1 MAGPVR
7 VRVRSAHPLPP
18 AQFWV
23 VIDRADDIDVVRERI
38 ARILQTRYDAPVT
51 ATALCLSVLD
61 FEVWDCVGDVLQ
73 DDGLVTV
80 SMIKRRKVCEAPS
93 ENTDMV
99 VHPDAE
105 RQIMAEAHK
114 ISLLMR
120 SECGVQPR
128 KTLGVKRKKPEA
140 SRFVHDISQDLEQAE
155 LEEEPDELDYED
167 EVDYDD
173 VMDENEVIDEV
184 DYDDVVDDHDELE
197 EVVRAKDEDE
207 NQVNEEEE
215 NEGEREEEEEN
226 EGEREEE
233 EENEGEREEEESE
246 ESEDEE
252 SEENEDEESEESE
265 EEESGDEE
273 SEESKEED
281 DGESEVEDNED
292 ESEESGEENEESE
305 EESEESQGEEERNEE
320 DDGGDDEQGDSEPS
334 VYSSSFPSV
343 WVPPGQGK
351 DRTRHKNQKRR
362 ERRKAA
368 RNTQFALDH
377 QGSMSCPRPAT
388 DVRVDAAPHLPPG
401 GGSLDIT
408 SSTPETSP
416 LESIAQR
423 MLERTTVGHR
433 KRRKR
438 NQELALPSIHTPAF
452 VSASDVLK
460 AHQPEDPPK
469 LMPIPSKL
477 APEELPANVSVTST
491 DCEQWYY
498 EQPYYQNEEDD
509 DASTQAYYDMQ
520 RQVRASLEQEKQ
532 QEDVQDSVLDEEH
545 DPLRESLP
553 RSFGRSSD
561 HRHDEGAP
569 RHPILD
575 RIQAIRAS
583 IYGA

>member
-51 ATALCLSVLD
+51 ATALSLSVLD

-207 NQVNEEEE
+207 NQE
-215 NEGEREEEEEN
+215 ND
-226 EGEREEE
+226 E

-252 SEENEDEESEESE
+252 EESE
-265 EEESGDEE
+265 EEEGGDEE
-273 SEESKEED
+273 SEEEDEEEESEEED
-281 DGESEVEDNED
+281 DGESEVEDNE
-292 ESEESGEENEESE
+292 
-305 EESEESQGEEERNEE
+305 EESEESQEEEERKDE

-334 VYSSSFPSV
+334 VYSSSIPSV

>member
-23 VIDRADDIDVVRERI
+23 VINRADDIDVVRERI

-128 KTLGVKRKKPEA
+128 KTLGVKRKKPDA
-140 SRFVHDISQDLEQAE
+140 SGFVHDISQDLEQAE

-207 NQVNEEEE
+207 NQE
-215 NEGEREEEEEN
+215 ND
-226 EGEREEE
+226 E

-252 SEENEDEESEESE
+252 EESE
-265 EEESGDEE
+265 EEEGGDEE
-273 SEESKEED
+273 SEEEDEEEESEEED
-281 DGESEVEDNED
+281 DGESEVEDNE
-292 ESEESGEENEESE
+292 
-305 EESEESQGEEERNEE
+305 EESEESQEEEERKDE

-334 VYSSSFPSV
+334 VYSSSIPSV

-388 DVRVDAAPHLPPG
+388 NVRVDAAPHLPPG

-545 DPLRESLP
+545 DPLRDSLP

-561 HRHDEGAP
+561 HRHDEDAP

>member
-155 LEEEPDELDYED
+155 LDEEPDELDYED

-207 NQVNEEEE
+207 NQE
-215 NEGEREEEEEN
+215 ND
-226 EGEREEE
+226 E

-252 SEENEDEESEESE
+252 EESEEEEGGDEESE
-265 EEESGDEE
+265 EEESEEEEGGDEE
-273 SEESKEED
+273 SEEEDEEEESEEED
-281 DGESEVEDNED
+281 DGESEVEDNE
-292 ESEESGEENEESE
+292 
-305 EESEESQGEEERNEE
+305 EESEESQEEEERKDE

-334 VYSSSFPSV
+334 VYSSYIPSV

>member
-155 LEEEPDELDYED
+155 LDEEPDELDYED

-207 NQVNEEEE
+207 NQE
-215 NEGEREEEEEN
+215 ND
-226 EGEREEE
+226 E
-233 EENEGEREEEESE
+233 EENEGEREEEESG

-252 SEENEDEESEESE
+252 EESE
-265 EEESGDEE
+265 EEESEEEEGGDEE
-273 SEESKEED
+273 SEEEDEEGESEEED
-281 DGESEVEDNED
+281 DGESEVEDNE
-292 ESEESGEENEESE
+292 
-305 EESEESQGEEERNEE
+305 EESEESQEEEERKDE

-334 VYSSSFPSV
+334 VYSSSIPSV

-388 DVRVDAAPHLPPG
+388 DVRVDAVPHLPPG

-561 HRHDEGAP
+561 HRHDEDAP

-575 RIQAIRAS
+575 RIQAP
-583 IYGA
+583 

>member
-51 ATALCLSVLD
+51 ATALSLSVLD

-114 ISLLMR
+114 ISLLLR

-128 KTLGVKRKKPEA
+128 KTLGVKRKKPDA
-140 SRFVHDISQDLEQAE
+140 SGFVHDISQDLEQAE

-207 NQVNEEEE
+207 NQE
-215 NEGEREEEEEN
+215 ND
-226 EGEREEE
+226 E

-252 SEENEDEESEESE
+252 EESEEEEGGDEESE
-265 EEESGDEE
+265 EEESEEEDEEEE
-273 SEESKEED
+273 SEEEDEEGESEEED
-281 DGESEVEDNED
+281 DGESEVEDNE
-292 ESEESGEENEESE
+292 
-305 EESEESQGEEERNEE
+305 EESEESQEEEERKDE

-334 VYSSSFPSV
+334 VYSSSIPSV

-477 APEELPANVSVTST
+477 APEDLPANVSVTST

-545 DPLRESLP
+545 DPLRDSLP

>member
-51 ATALCLSVLD
+51 ATALSLSVLD

-207 NQVNEEEE
+207 NQE
-215 NEGEREEEEEN
+215 ND
-226 EGEREEE
+226 E

-252 SEENEDEESEESE
+252 EESE
-265 EEESGDEE
+265 EEEGGDEE
-273 SEESKEED
+273 SEEEDEEEESEEED
-281 DGESEVEDNED
+281 DGESEVEDNE
-292 ESEESGEENEESE
+292 
-305 EESEESQGEEERNEE
+305 EESEESQEEEERKDE

-334 VYSSSFPSV
+334 VYSSSIPSV

-388 DVRVDAAPHLPPG
+388 DERVDAAPHLPPG

>member
-51 ATALCLSVLD
+51 ATALSLSVLD

-128 KTLGVKRKKPEA
+128 KTLGVKRKKPDA
-140 SRFVHDISQDLEQAE
+140 SGFVHDISQDLEQAE

-207 NQVNEEEE
+207 NQE
-215 NEGEREEEEEN
+215 ND
-226 EGEREEE
+226 E

-252 SEENEDEESEESE
+252 EESEEEEGGDEESE
-265 EEESGDEE
+265 EEESEEEEGGDEE
-273 SEESKEED
+273 SEEEDEEEESEEED
-281 DGESEVEDNED
+281 DGESEAEDN
-292 ESEESGEENEESE
+292 
-305 EESEESQGEEERNEE
+305 EESEESQEEEERKDE

-334 VYSSSFPSV
+334 VYSSSIPNV

-377 QGSMSCPRPAT
+377 QGSKSCPRPAT

>member
-51 ATALCLSVLD
+51 ATALSLSVLD

-128 KTLGVKRKKPEA
+128 KTLGVKRKKPDA
-140 SRFVHDISQDLEQAE
+140 SGFVHDISQDLEQAE

-207 NQVNEEEE
+207 NQE
-215 NEGEREEEEEN
+215 ND
-226 EGEREEE
+226 E

-252 SEENEDEESEESE
+252 EESEEEEGGDEESE
-265 EEESGDEE
+265 EEESEEEEGGDEE
-273 SEESKEED
+273 SEEEDEEEESEEED
-281 DGESEVEDNED
+281 DGESEAEDN
-292 ESEESGEENEESE
+292 
-305 EESEESQGEEERNEE
+305 EESEESQEEEERKDE

-334 VYSSSFPSV
+334 VYSSSIPNV

-545 DPLRESLP
+545 DPLRDSLP

-561 HRHDEGAP
+561 HRPDEGAP

>member
-207 NQVNEEEE
+207 NQE
-215 NEGEREEEEEN
+215 ND
-226 EGEREEE
+226 E

-252 SEENEDEESEESE
+252 EESEEEEGGDEESE
-265 EEESGDEE
+265 EEESEEEEGGDEE
-273 SEESKEED
+273 SEEEDEEEESEEED
-281 DGESEVEDNED
+281 DGESEAEDN
-292 ESEESGEENEESE
+292 
-305 EESEESQGEEERNEE
+305 EESEESQEEEERKDE

-334 VYSSSFPSV
+334 VYSSSIPNV

-545 DPLRESLP
+545 DPLRDSLP

>member
-51 ATALCLSVLD
+51 ATALSLSVLD

-128 KTLGVKRKKPEA
+128 KTLGVKRKKPDA
-140 SRFVHDISQDLEQAE
+140 SGFVHDISQDLEQAE

-207 NQVNEEEE
+207 NQE
-215 NEGEREEEEEN
+215 ND
-226 EGEREEE
+226 E

-252 SEENEDEESEESE
+252 EESEEEEGGDEESE
-265 EEESGDEE
+265 EEESEEEEGGDEE
-273 SEESKEED
+273 SEEEDEEEESEEED
-281 DGESEVEDNED
+281 DGESEAEDN
-292 ESEESGEENEESE
+292 
-305 EESEESQGEEERNEE
+305 EESEESQEEEERKDE

-334 VYSSSFPSV
+334 VYSSSIPNV

-553 RSFGRSSD
+553 RSFGRSSG

>member
-128 KTLGVKRKKPEA
+128 KTLGVKRKKPDA
-140 SRFVHDISQDLEQAE
+140 SGFVHDISQDLEQAE

-207 NQVNEEEE
+207 NQE
-215 NEGEREEEEEN
+215 ND
-226 EGEREEE
+226 E

-252 SEENEDEESEESE
+252 EESEEEEGGDEESE
-265 EEESGDEE
+265 EEESEEEDEEGE
-273 SEESKEED
+273 SEEEDEEGESEEED
-281 DGESEVEDNED
+281 DGESEVEDNE
-292 ESEESGEENEESE
+292 
-305 EESEESQGEEERNEE
+305 EESEESQEEEERKDE

-334 VYSSSFPSV
+334 VYSSSIPSV

>member
-128 KTLGVKRKKPEA
+128 KTLGVKRKKPDA
-140 SRFVHDISQDLEQAE
+140 SGFVHDISQDLEQAE

-207 NQVNEEEE
+207 NQE
-215 NEGEREEEEEN
+215 ND
-226 EGEREEE
+226 E

-252 SEENEDEESEESE
+252 EESE
-265 EEESGDEE
+265 EEEGGDEE
-273 SEESKEED
+273 SEEEDEEEESEEED
-281 DGESEVEDNED
+281 DGESEAEDN
-292 ESEESGEENEESE
+292 
-305 EESEESQGEEERNEE
+305 EESEESQEEEERKDE

-334 VYSSSFPSV
+334 VYSSSIPSV

-388 DVRVDAAPHLPPG
+388 DERVDAAPHLPPG

>member
-23 VIDRADDIDVVRERI
+23 VINRADDIDVVRERI

-128 KTLGVKRKKPEA
+128 KTLGVKRKKPDA
-140 SRFVHDISQDLEQAE
+140 SGFVHDISQDLEQAE

-207 NQVNEEEE
+207 NQE
-215 NEGEREEEEEN
+215 ND
-226 EGEREEE
+226 E

-252 SEENEDEESEESE
+252 SEEEEGGDEESE
-265 EEESGDEE
+265 EEESEEEDEE
-273 SEESKEED
+273 GESEEED
-281 DGESEVEDNED
+281 DGESEVEDNE
-292 ESEESGEENEESE
+292 
-305 EESEESQGEEERNEE
+305 EESEESQEEEERKDE

-334 VYSSSFPSV
+334 VYSSSIPSV

-377 QGSMSCPRPAT
+377 QGSKSCPRPAT

>member
-128 KTLGVKRKKPEA
+128 KTLGVKRKKPDA
-140 SRFVHDISQDLEQAE
+140 SGFVHDISQDLEQAE

-207 NQVNEEEE
+207 NQE
-215 NEGEREEEEEN
+215 ND
-226 EGEREEE
+226 E

-252 SEENEDEESEESE
+252 EESEEEEGGDEESE
-265 EEESGDEE
+265 EEESEEEDEE
-273 SEESKEED
+273 GESEEED
-281 DGESEVEDNED
+281 DGESEVEDNE
-292 ESEESGEENEESE
+292 
-305 EESEESQGEEERNEE
+305 EESEESQEEEERKDE

-334 VYSSSFPSV
+334 VYSSSIPSV

-377 QGSMSCPRPAT
+377 QGSKSCPRPAT

-553 RSFGRSSD
+553 RSFGRSSG

>member
-128 KTLGVKRKKPEA
+128 KTLGVKRKKPDA
-140 SRFVHDISQDLEQAE
+140 SGFVHDISQDLEQAE
-155 LEEEPDELDYED
+155 LEEEMDELDYED

-207 NQVNEEEE
+207 NQE
-215 NEGEREEEEEN
+215 ND
-226 EGEREEE
+226 E

-252 SEENEDEESEESE
+252 EESEEEEGGDEESE
-265 EEESGDEE
+265 EEESEEEDEEGE
-273 SEESKEED
+273 SEEEDEEGESEEED
-281 DGESEVEDNED
+281 DGESEVEDNE
-292 ESEESGEENEESE
+292 
-305 EESEESQGEEERNEE
+305 EESEESQEEEERKDE

-334 VYSSSFPSV
+334 VYSSSIPSV

>member
-51 ATALCLSVLD
+51 ATALSLSVLD

-105 RQIMAEAHK
+105 RKIMAEAHK

-128 KTLGVKRKKPEA
+128 KTLGVKRKKPDA
-140 SRFVHDISQDLEQAE
+140 SGFVHDISQDLEQAE

-207 NQVNEEEE
+207 NQE
-215 NEGEREEEEEN
+215 ND
-226 EGEREEE
+226 E

-252 SEENEDEESEESE
+252 EESEEEEGGDEESE
-265 EEESGDEE
+265 EEESEEEEGGDEE
-273 SEESKEED
+273 SEEEDEEEESEEED
-281 DGESEVEDNED
+281 DGESEAEDN
-292 ESEESGEENEESE
+292 
-305 EESEESQGEEERNEE
+305 EESEESQEEEERKDE

-334 VYSSSFPSV
+334 VYSSSIPNV

>member
-1 MAGPVR
+1 M
-7 VRVRSAHPLPP
+7 
-18 AQFWV
+18 
-23 VIDRADDIDVVRERI
+23 
-38 ARILQTRYDAPVT
+38 
-51 ATALCLSVLD
+51 
-61 FEVWDCVGDVLQ
+61 
-73 DDGLVTV
+73 
-80 SMIKRRKVCEAPS
+80 RRK
-93 ENTDMV
+93 T
-99 VHPDAE
+99 
-105 RQIMAEAHK
+105 K
-114 ISLLMR
+114 
-120 SECGVQPR
+120 
-128 KTLGVKRKKPEA
+128 
-140 SRFVHDISQDLEQAE
+140 
-155 LEEEPDELDYED
+155 
-167 EVDYDD
+167 
-173 VMDENEVIDEV
+173 
-184 DYDDVVDDHDELE
+184 
-197 EVVRAKDEDE
+197 
-207 NQVNEEEE
+207 
-215 NEGEREEEEEN
+215 
-226 EGEREEE
+226 
-233 EENEGEREEEESE
+233 EREEEESE

-252 SEENEDEESEESE
+252 EESE
-265 EEESGDEE
+265 
-273 SEESKEED
+273 EED
-281 DGESEVEDNED
+281 DGESEVEDNE
-292 ESEESGEENEESE
+292 
-305 EESEESQGEEERNEE
+305 EESEESQEEEERKDE

-334 VYSSSFPSV
+334 VYSSSIPSV

-388 DVRVDAAPHLPPG
+388 NVRVDAAPHLPPG

-498 EQPYYQNEEDD
+498 EQPYYENEEDD

-545 DPLRESLP
+545 DPLRDSLP

>member
-7 VRVRSAHPLPP
+7 VRVRTAHPLPP

-38 ARILQTRYDAPVT
+38 ARILQTRYDAQVT

-155 LEEEPDELDYED
+155 LDEEPDELDYGD

-207 NQVNEEEE
+207 NQE
-215 NEGEREEEEEN
+215 ND
-226 EGEREEE
+226 E

-252 SEENEDEESEESE
+252 EESEEEEGGDEESE
-265 EEESGDEE
+265 EEESEEEEGGDEE
-273 SEESKEED
+273 SEEEDEEEESEEED
-281 DGESEVEDNED
+281 DGESEVEDNE
-292 ESEESGEENEESE
+292 
-305 EESEESQGEEERNEE
+305 EESEESQEEEERKDE

-334 VYSSSFPSV
+334 VYSSSIPSV

-545 DPLRESLP
+545 DPLRDSLP

>member
-128 KTLGVKRKKPEA
+128 KTLGVKRKKPDA
-140 SRFVHDISQDLEQAE
+140 SGFVHDISQDLEQAE

-207 NQVNEEEE
+207 NQE
-215 NEGEREEEEEN
+215 ND
-226 EGEREEE
+226 E

-252 SEENEDEESEESE
+252 SEEEEGGDEESE
-265 EEESGDEE
+265 EEESEEEDEE
-273 SEESKEED
+273 GESEEED
-281 DGESEVEDNED
+281 DGESEVEDNE
-292 ESEESGEENEESE
+292 
-305 EESEESQGEEERNEE
+305 EESEESQEEEERKDE

-334 VYSSSFPSV
+334 VYSSSIPSV

-377 QGSMSCPRPAT
+377 QGSKSCPRPAT

-545 DPLRESLP
+545 DPLRDSLP

>member
-51 ATALCLSVLD
+51 ATALSLSVLD

-128 KTLGVKRKKPEA
+128 KTLGVKRKKPDA
-140 SRFVHDISQDLEQAE
+140 SGFVHDISQDLEQAE
-155 LEEEPDELDYED
+155 LDEEPDELDYED

-207 NQVNEEEE
+207 NQENDEEE
-215 NEGEREEEEEN
+215 NEGESEE
-226 EGEREEE
+226 
-233 EENEGEREEEESE
+233 E

-252 SEENEDEESEESE
+252 EESE
-265 EEESGDEE
+265 EEESEEEEGGDEE
-273 SEESKEED
+273 SEEEDEEEESEEED
-281 DGESEVEDNED
+281 DGESEVEDNE
-292 ESEESGEENEESE
+292 
-305 EESEESQGEEERNEE
+305 EESEESQEEEERKDE
-320 DDGGDDEQGDSEPS
+320 DDGVDDEQGDSEPS
-334 VYSSSFPSV
+334 VYSSSIPSV

-401 GGSLDIT
+401 GGSLDIK

-545 DPLRESLP
+545 DPLRDSLP

-561 HRHDEGAP
+561 HRHDEDAP

>member
-155 LEEEPDELDYED
+155 LDEEPDELDYED

-207 NQVNEEEE
+207 NQE
-215 NEGEREEEEEN
+215 ND
-226 EGEREEE
+226 E

-252 SEENEDEESEESE
+252 EESEEEEGGDEESE
-265 EEESGDEE
+265 EEESEEEDEEEE
-273 SEESKEED
+273 SEEED
-281 DGESEVEDNED
+281 DGESEVEDNE
-292 ESEESGEENEESE
+292 
-305 EESEESQGEEERNEE
+305 EESEESQEEEERKDE

-334 VYSSSFPSV
+334 VYSSSIPSV

>member
-128 KTLGVKRKKPEA
+128 KTLGVKRKKPDA
-140 SRFVHDISQDLEQAE
+140 SGFVHDISQDLEQAE

-207 NQVNEEEE
+207 NQE
-215 NEGEREEEEEN
+215 ND
-226 EGEREEE
+226 E

-252 SEENEDEESEESE
+252 EESEEEEGGDEESE
-265 EEESGDEE
+265 EEESEEEEGGDEE
-273 SEESKEED
+273 SEEEDEEEESEEED
-281 DGESEVEDNED
+281 DGESEAEDN
-292 ESEESGEENEESE
+292 E
-305 EESEESQGEEERNEE
+305 EESEESQEEEERKDE

-334 VYSSSFPSV
+334 VYSSSIPSV

-545 DPLRESLP
+545 DPLRDSLP

>member
-51 ATALCLSVLD
+51 ATALSLSVLD

-155 LEEEPDELDYED
+155 LDEEPDELDYED

-207 NQVNEEEE
+207 NQE
-215 NEGEREEEEEN
+215 ND
-226 EGEREEE
+226 E

-252 SEENEDEESEESE
+252 EESEEEEGGDEESE
-265 EEESGDEE
+265 EEESEEEDEEEE
-273 SEESKEED
+273 SEEEDEEGESEEED
-281 DGESEVEDNED
+281 DGESEVEDNE
-292 ESEESGEENEESE
+292 
-305 EESEESQGEEERNEE
+305 EESEESQEEEERKDE

-334 VYSSSFPSV
+334 VYSSSIPSV

>member
-1 MAGPVR
+1 MASPMR
-7 VRVRSAHPLPP
+7 VRVCTAHPLPP

-38 ARILQTRYDAPVT
+38 ARILQTRYDAQVT

-155 LEEEPDELDYED
+155 LDEEPDELDYED

-207 NQVNEEEE
+207 NQE
-215 NEGEREEEEEN
+215 ND
-226 EGEREEE
+226 E

-252 SEENEDEESEESE
+252 EESEEEEGGDEESE
-265 EEESGDEE
+265 EEESEEEEGGDEE
-273 SEESKEED
+273 SEEEDEEEESEEED
-281 DGESEVEDNED
+281 DGESEAEDN
-292 ESEESGEENEESE
+292 
-305 EESEESQGEEERNEE
+305 EESEESQEEEERKDE

-334 VYSSSFPSV
+334 VYSSSIPNV

-545 DPLRESLP
+545 DPLRDSLP

>member
-51 ATALCLSVLD
+51 ATALSLSVLD

-155 LEEEPDELDYED
+155 LDEEPDELDYED

-207 NQVNEEEE
+207 NQE
-215 NEGEREEEEEN
+215 ND
-226 EGEREEE
+226 E

-252 SEENEDEESEESE
+252 EESE

-273 SEESKEED
+273 SEEEESEEEEGGDEESEEEDEEEESEEED
-281 DGESEVEDNED
+281 DGESEVEDNE
-292 ESEESGEENEESE
+292 
-305 EESEESQGEEERNEE
+305 EESEESQEEEERKDE

-334 VYSSSFPSV
+334 VYSSSIPSV

>member
-51 ATALCLSVLD
+51 ATALSLSVLD

-207 NQVNEEEE
+207 NQE
-215 NEGEREEEEEN
+215 ND
-226 EGEREEE
+226 E

-252 SEENEDEESEESE
+252 EESE
-265 EEESGDEE
+265 EEEGGDEE
-273 SEESKEED
+273 SEEEDEEEESEEED
-281 DGESEVEDNED
+281 DGESEVEDNE
-292 ESEESGEENEESE
+292 
-305 EESEESQGEEERNEE
+305 EESEESQEEEERKDE

-334 VYSSSFPSV
+334 VYSSSIPSV

-545 DPLRESLP
+545 DPLRDSLP

>member
-7 VRVRSAHPLPP
+7 VRVRTAHPLPP

-23 VIDRADDIDVVRERI
+23 VINRADDIDVVRERI

-128 KTLGVKRKKPEA
+128 KTLGVKRKKPDA
-140 SRFVHDISQDLEQAE
+140 SGFVHDISQDLEQAE

-207 NQVNEEEE
+207 NQE
-215 NEGEREEEEEN
+215 ND
-226 EGEREEE
+226 E

-252 SEENEDEESEESE
+252 SEESEEEEEESE

-273 SEESKEED
+273 SEESGEED
-281 DGESEVEDNED
+281 
-292 ESEESGEENEESE
+292 EESQ
-305 EESEESQGEEERNEE
+305 EESEESQEEEEKKDE

-334 VYSSSFPSV
+334 VYSSSIPSV

-388 DVRVDAAPHLPPG
+388 DVHVDAAPHLPPG

>member
-207 NQVNEEEE
+207 NQE
-215 NEGEREEEEEN
+215 ND
-226 EGEREEE
+226 E

-252 SEENEDEESEESE
+252 EESE
-265 EEESGDEE
+265 EEEGGDEE
-273 SEESKEED
+273 SEEEDEEEESEEEDEEGESEEED
-281 DGESEVEDNED
+281 DGESEVEDNE
-292 ESEESGEENEESE
+292 
-305 EESEESQGEEERNEE
+305 EESEESQEEEERKDE

-334 VYSSSFPSV
+334 VYSSSIPSV

>member
-207 NQVNEEEE
+207 NQE
-215 NEGEREEEEEN
+215 ND
-226 EGEREEE
+226 E

-252 SEENEDEESEESE
+252 EESEEEEGGDEESE
-265 EEESGDEE
+265 EEESEEEDEE
-273 SEESKEED
+273 GESEEED
-281 DGESEVEDNED
+281 DGESEVEDNE
-292 ESEESGEENEESE
+292 
-305 EESEESQGEEERNEE
+305 ESEESQEEEERKDE

-334 VYSSSFPSV
+334 VYSSSIPNV

-545 DPLRESLP
+545 DPLRDSLP

>member
-128 KTLGVKRKKPEA
+128 KTLGVKRKKPDA
-140 SRFVHDISQDLEQAE
+140 SGFVHDISQDLEQAE

-207 NQVNEEEE
+207 NQE
-215 NEGEREEEEEN
+215 ND
-226 EGEREEE
+226 E

-252 SEENEDEESEESE
+252 EESEEEEGGDEESE
-265 EEESGDEE
+265 EEESEEEDEEEE
-273 SEESKEED
+273 SEEEDEEGESEEED
-281 DGESEVEDNED
+281 DGESEVEDNE
-292 ESEESGEENEESE
+292 
-305 EESEESQGEEERNEE
+305 EESEESQEEEERKDE

-334 VYSSSFPSV
+334 VYSSSIPSV

-377 QGSMSCPRPAT
+377 QGSKSCPRPAT

-553 RSFGRSSD
+553 RSFGRSSG

>member
-1 MAGPVR
+1 MASPMR
-7 VRVRSAHPLPP
+7 VRVCTAHPLPP

-38 ARILQTRYDAPVT
+38 ARILQTRYDAQVT

-73 DDGLVTV
+73 DNGLVTV
-80 SMIKRRKVCEAPS
+80 SMIKRRKVYETPR

-105 RQIMAEAHK
+105 RKIMAEAHK

-128 KTLGVKRKKPEA
+128 KTLGVKRKKTDA
-140 SRFVHDISQDLEQAE
+140 SGFVHDISQDLEQAE
-155 LEEEPDELDYED
+155 LDEEPDELDYED

-207 NQVNEEEE
+207 NQE
-215 NEGEREEEEEN
+215 NDEEEN

-252 SEENEDEESEESE
+252 NEENEDEESEESE

-281 DGESEVEDNED
+281 DGESEVEDNE
-292 ESEESGEENEESE
+292 
-305 EESEESQGEEERNEE
+305 EESEESQGQEERNEE

-334 VYSSSFPSV
+334 VYSSSIPSV

-388 DVRVDAAPHLPPG
+388 NVRVDAAPHLPPG

-498 EQPYYQNEEDD
+498 EHPCYENEEDD

-545 DPLRESLP
+545 DPLRDSLP

>member
-51 ATALCLSVLD
+51 ATALSLSVLD

-128 KTLGVKRKKPEA
+128 KTLGVKRKKPDA
-140 SRFVHDISQDLEQAE
+140 SGFVHDISQDLEQAE

-207 NQVNEEEE
+207 NQE
-215 NEGEREEEEEN
+215 ND
-226 EGEREEE
+226 E

-252 SEENEDEESEESE
+252 EESE
-265 EEESGDEE
+265 EEEGGDEE
-273 SEESKEED
+273 SEEEDEEEESEEED
-281 DGESEVEDNED
+281 DGESEVEDNE
-292 ESEESGEENEESE
+292 
-305 EESEESQGEEERNEE
+305 EESEESQEEEERKDE

-334 VYSSSFPSV
+334 VYSSSIPSV

-545 DPLRESLP
+545 DPLRDSLP

-561 HRHDEGAP
+561 HRHDEDAP

>member
-51 ATALCLSVLD
+51 ATALSLSVLD

-207 NQVNEEEE
+207 NQE
-215 NEGEREEEEEN
+215 ND
-226 EGEREEE
+226 E

-252 SEENEDEESEESE
+252 EESE
-265 EEESGDEE
+265 EEEGGDEE
-273 SEESKEED
+273 SEEEDEEEESEEED
-281 DGESEVEDNED
+281 DGESEVEDNE
-292 ESEESGEENEESE
+292 
-305 EESEESQGEEERNEE
+305 ESEESQEEEERKDE

-334 VYSSSFPSV
+334 VYSSSIPNV

>member
-128 KTLGVKRKKPEA
+128 KTLGVKRKKPDA
-140 SRFVHDISQDLEQAE
+140 SGFVHDISQDLEQAE

-207 NQVNEEEE
+207 NQE
-215 NEGEREEEEEN
+215 ND
-226 EGEREEE
+226 E

-252 SEENEDEESEESE
+252 EESEEEEGGDEESE
-265 EEESGDEE
+265 EEESEEEEGGDEE
-273 SEESKEED
+273 SEEEDEEEESEEED
-281 DGESEVEDNED
+281 DGESEVEDNE
-292 ESEESGEENEESE
+292 
-305 EESEESQGEEERNEE
+305 EESEESQEEEERKDE

-334 VYSSSFPSV
+334 VYSSSIPNV

>member
-207 NQVNEEEE
+207 NQE
-215 NEGEREEEEEN
+215 ND
-226 EGEREEE
+226 E

-246 ESEDEE
+246 ESEDEEEENEDEE

-281 DGESEVEDNED
+281 DGESEVEDNE
-292 ESEESGEENEESE
+292 
-305 EESEESQGEEERNEE
+305 EESEESQEEEERKDE

-334 VYSSSFPSV
+334 VYSSSIPNV

>member
-51 ATALCLSVLD
+51 ATALSLSVLD

-140 SRFVHDISQDLEQAE
+140 SLFVHDISQDLEQAE

-207 NQVNEEEE
+207 NQE
-215 NEGEREEEEEN
+215 ND
-226 EGEREEE
+226 E

-252 SEENEDEESEESE
+252 EESEEEEGGDEESE
-265 EEESGDEE
+265 EEESEEEDEEEE
-273 SEESKEED
+273 SEEEDEEGESEEED
-281 DGESEVEDNED
+281 DGESEVEDNE
-292 ESEESGEENEESE
+292 
-305 EESEESQGEEERNEE
+305 EESEESQEEEERKDE

-334 VYSSSFPSV
+334 VYSSSIPSV

>member
-51 ATALCLSVLD
+51 ATALSLSVLD

-155 LEEEPDELDYED
+155 LDEEPDELDYED

-207 NQVNEEEE
+207 NQE
-215 NEGEREEEEEN
+215 ND
-226 EGEREEE
+226 E

-252 SEENEDEESEESE
+252 EESEEEEGGDEESE
-265 EEESGDEE
+265 EEESEEEEGGDEE
-273 SEESKEED
+273 SEEEDEEEESEEED
-281 DGESEVEDNED
+281 DGESEVEDNE
-292 ESEESGEENEESE
+292 
-305 EESEESQGEEERNEE
+305 EESEESQEEEERKDE

-334 VYSSSFPSV
+334 VYSSSIPSV

-545 DPLRESLP
+545 DPLRDSLP

>member
-155 LEEEPDELDYED
+155 LDEEPDELDYED

-207 NQVNEEEE
+207 NQE
-215 NEGEREEEEEN
+215 ND
-226 EGEREEE
+226 E

-252 SEENEDEESEESE
+252 EESE
-265 EEESGDEE
+265 EEEGGDEE
-273 SEESKEED
+273 SEEEDEEEESEEED
-281 DGESEVEDNED
+281 DGESEVEDNE
-292 ESEESGEENEESE
+292 
-305 EESEESQGEEERNEE
+305 EESEESQEEEERKDE

-334 VYSSSFPSV
+334 VYSSSIPSV

-377 QGSMSCPRPAT
+377 QGSKSCPRPAT

-545 DPLRESLP
+545 DPLRDSLP

>member
-128 KTLGVKRKKPEA
+128 KTLGVKRKKPDA
-140 SRFVHDISQDLEQAE
+140 SGFVHDISQDLEQAE

-207 NQVNEEEE
+207 NQE
-215 NEGEREEEEEN
+215 ND
-226 EGEREEE
+226 E

-252 SEENEDEESEESE
+252 EESEEEEGGDEESE
-265 EEESGDEE
+265 EEESEEEEGGDEE
-273 SEESKEED
+273 SEEEDEEEESEEED
-281 DGESEVEDNED
+281 DGESEVEDNE
-292 ESEESGEENEESE
+292 
-305 EESEESQGEEERNEE
+305 EESEESQEEEERKDE

-334 VYSSSFPSV
+334 VYSSSIPSV

-388 DVRVDAAPHLPPG
+388 DERVDAAPHLPPG

-561 HRHDEGAP
+561 HRHDEDAP